1 MPNLNMFFNLP
12 MPVKAGLLLAS
23 GGGIIM
29 LLFMLMQ
36 SNVLPPVVGYLVLVV
51 LALAAAAGAAWKLV
65 TKKLEKRKGKPFE
78 QKIAES
84 SAAAP
89 QGVSDPGSRAK
100 LDDLRKRFDEGIQ
113 VFKDHGKDLYTMPWY
128 VIVGEPGSG
137 KTEAMRHSNVGFP
150 PGLQNQLQ
158 GVGGTVNMHWWF
170 TNEAVM
176 IDTAGRL
183 MFEEVEPGQTSEW
196 NEFLRMLRTA
206 RPNCPLNGML
216 LVIPADSLIK
226 DTANDI
232 DRKGSKIA
240 QQLDQIQRALG
251 VRFPVYILISKAD
264 RINGFREFFD
274 ELTDP
279 VAAMQMMGWS
289 NPNDLDTAFDPS
301 MVEQHLKTV
310 RDRLVR
316 RRFVLLSNPVHTEDP
331 MGRRIDQVDALYAF
345 PDSLVKLAP
354 RLRRYLEMVFVA
366 GEWSQKPLFLR
377 GIYFTSS
384 MREGDA
390 LDADLA
396 DVLGVQV
403 DALIEGKLWERERSY
418 FLKDV
423 FKEKM
428 FRERGLVTRET
439 NVGKSRRRQSMILMG
454 AAAAAALVIG
464 GWTWFS
470 VRKLEQSVAGY
481 SAFWTALSKDI
492 RSKVVGTS
500 PDDNPRSVMAV
511 SPVASWEYRDGM
523 PNWGLEFKWTLDGKD
538 MGEGSERDRR
548 IDMQETAL
556 AHAAKIR
563 SSSATPLIFR
573 FAGALTT
580 DLPQRLPAA
589 QRALFESKVL
599 AGFVGLGRVRM
610 NSGLEPRE
618 WNRPALEAL
627 ASLVEMQAIGLPGG
641 PGSGERAPE
650 YQRWIESLGF
660 MGDTGEAPFQGSRL
674 TERGWGKLVDPGESV
689 THAQR
694 LGKIFDQTYRTS
706 SGAVDLEGLAA
717 ALSIE
722 SSVAVD
728 AVKAGVNSFI
738 AAGGLREGS
747 GGLLAELLKFNAAA
761 AEYVE
766 AERALGAFAGFASV
780 QTREGFRGAR
790 EGWLRGVSDLEVKKR
805 AVDAVLYA
813 NDGSLTE
820 IGRFLTQTALENLR
834 KEMGERAG
842 RDINESFGLLINAIP
857 VVENAAEFRPEK
869 SRERVKALS
878 ELRTSLE
885 NRRKALGDEVVG
897 QVEVAFGPTPSGYR
911 AAVLERQPGSQEL
924 AYARRFGAIVAVADL
939 VREEPAVSDADI
951 FSLAVVVGALGDRVK
966 ATPAPAEV
974 ASCGAA
980 CAAYQRYGQTLA
992 VEATLKRLDGAGT
1005 IGQLVN
1011 TEASKR
1017 QEATP
1022 ALGLAALSVLGVS
1035 AENDRIDAQYHPRA
1049 ARSLFES
1056 QNALDG
1062 RFRSEASD
1070 LLDAPA
1076 MSATYARVKDKLA
1089 EYRGQYANYWMQTV
1103 PMRFTVPSGS
1113 APDVWGSWKDRM
1125 LPTAPD
1131 TACDLLLDATR
1142 TVLDAI
1148 EAVPMAPGEMLDL
1161 AAFREA
1167 LRADEKSLAG
1177 EASLRTS
1184 ARRVWNSWR
1193 GLDNTAVGALAT
1205 LRAKMQP
1212 NSLADF
1218 HRDYLATTELTTGA
1232 WTPARRYWH
1241 SFVHSGLT
1249 SMSSAYA
1256 AQSDRDLSDLTSR
1269 GKAIPLVRGRG
1280 VTRVLKR
1287 EELIELGN
1295 LADRLLGVADRQEE
1309 GSRGERAP
1317 DVSREIQ
1324 DELDKLSGR
1333 RSAFNERQ
1341 RTWLRNVS
1349 RVAKALT
1356 GGATHP
1362 QATIAFPRVDGVAAP
1377 HPNKAF
1383 WDDDGTYARVER
1395 GGAPFGSGGYV
1406 INIGEGAKLV
1416 AERRL
1421 PDSGDPIVVKFY
1433 ATLNAYENGNPP
1445 FVQGEIPSEWNGLQL
1460 WLASDYSRGP
1470 EPRMIDGYTLV
1481 EIARDRQGNPF
1492 YLGVKLPEG
1501 LPTWEEWPSLD
1512 TWPE

>member
-1 MPNLNMFFNLP
+1 MPSLNMFFNLP

-36 SNVLPPVVGYLVLVV
+36 SNVLPPMVGYLVLVV
-51 LALAAAAGAAWKLV
+51 LALAAAAGTAWKLI

-113 VFKDHGKDLYTMPWY
+113 VFKEHGKDLYTMPWY

-196 NEFLRMLRTA
+196 SEFLKMLRQA

-251 VRFPVYILISKAD
+251 VRFPVYILISKSD

-316 RRFVLLSNPVHTEDP
+316 RRFALLSNPVHTEDP

-470 VRKLEQSVAGY
+470 VRKLNESVAGY
-481 SAFWTALSKDI
+481 SQFWTDLAQDI
-492 RSKVVGTS
+492 RSKDVGSES
-500 PDDNPRSVMAV
+500 PDKNTRSVMSV

-523 PNWGLEFKWTLDGKD
+523 PNWGLEFSWTLDGKG
-538 MGEGSERDRR
+538 MGAGTERDRR
-548 IDMQETAL
+548 IDLQETAL

-563 SSSATPLIFR
+563 LSSTTPAIFR

-580 DLPQRLPAA
+580 DLPRQLPEA
-589 QRALFESKVL
+589 QKALFESKVL
-599 AGFVGLGRVRM
+599 DAFVNPARSAMGSELG
-610 NSGLEPRE
+610 PKE

-641 PGSGERAPE
+641 PGSGESAPAYE
-650 YQRWIESLGF
+650 RWITSLGF
-660 MGDTGEAPFQGSRL
+660 RGDSGEAPFQGRQL
-674 TERGWGKLVDPGESV
+674 TDRGWGTLIETGASG

-694 LGKIFDQTYRTS
+694 LAKIMDQTYRTS
-706 SGAVDLEGLAA
+706 SGAVDLENLAK
-717 ALSIE
+717 ALDIE
-722 SSVAVD
+722 SGGAVE
-728 AVKAGVNSFI
+728 AVKRGVKSFI

-747 GGLLAELLKFNAAA
+747 GGLLTELLKFNAAA
-761 AEYVE
+761 AEYVR
-766 AERALGAFAGFASV
+766 AEETLGAFGGFASV
-780 QTREGFRGAR
+780 QTREEFRGAR
-790 EGWLRGVSDLEVKKR
+790 SVWLQSVSDLEEKKK
-805 AVDAVLYA
+805 AVDVVLFA
-813 NDGSLTE
+813 SDGSLTE
-820 IGRFLTQTALENLR
+820 IGRFLTETAPENL
-834 KEMGERAG
+834 KGEMSKRATQ
-842 RDINESFGLLINAIP
+842 DINDSFGLLINAIP
-857 VVENAAEFRPEK
+857 IVENAAEFRPEK
-869 SRERVKALS
+869 SRDRVKALA
-878 ELRTSLE
+878 EMRTNLE
-885 NRRKALGDEVVG
+885 DKRKGLGEEVAG
-897 QVEVAFGPTPSGYR
+897 QVEVAFGATPSQYR
-911 AAVLERQPGSQEL
+911 TAMISMSAGSREPAYVTRFKAIASVAAM
-924 AYARRFGAIVAVADL
+924 
-939 VREEPAVSDADI
+939 VREEPVVADVDI
-951 FSLAVVVGALGDRVK
+951 FSLAQAVGTLGERVK
-966 ATPAPAEV
+966 ATPAPAGV
-974 ASCGAA
+974 ASCAA
-980 CAAYQRYGQTLA
+980 ASTAYQRYCETLA
-992 VEATLKRLDGAGT
+992 VEATLDRLLDGGT
-1005 IGQLVN
+1005 IGQMV
-1011 TEASKR
+1011 AFR
-1017 QEATP
+1017 QDGAP
-1022 ALGLAALSVLGVS
+1022 RSLGLASLPVLGVS
-1035 AENDRIDAQYHPRA
+1035 SENDRADPQYDPQVA
-1049 ARSLFES
+1049 KSLFES

-1070 LLDAPA
+1070 LLDAAA
-1076 MSATYARVKDKLA
+1076 MSQTYARVKDKLA
-1089 EYRGQYANYWMQTV
+1089 EYRGQYATYWMQTV

-1113 APDVWGSWKDRM
+1113 APDVWGSWKERISPM
-1125 LPTAPD
+1125 APD
-1131 TACDLLLDATR
+1131 TVCDRVLEATR
-1142 TVLDAI
+1142 TVRDAI
-1148 EAVPMAPGEMLDL
+1148 DAVPMAPGEMAEL
-1161 AAFREA
+1161 AAYREA
-1167 LRADEKSLAG
+1167 LAADVRNLAAD
-1177 EASLRTS
+1177 ASLRTS

-1193 GLDNTAVGALAT
+1193 GLDNAAVGALSS
-1205 LRAKMQP
+1205 LRQGMQP
-1212 NSLADF
+1212 NKLADF
-1218 HRDYLATTELTTGA
+1218 HRDYLATTEMVTGA

-1241 SFVHSGLT
+1241 SFVQAGLT
-1249 SMSSAYA
+1249 SMSSAYT
-1256 AQSDRDLSDLTSR
+1256 AQSDRDMSDLTSR

-1280 VTRVLKR
+1280 VTRVLTR
-1287 EELIELGN
+1287 EELVELGN
-1295 LADRLLGVADRQEE
+1295 VADRLLGVADRQEDAP
-1309 GSRGERAP
+1309 RGERAP

-1324 DELDKLSGR
+1324 EELDKLSGR
-1333 RSAFNERQ
+1333 RSSFSDQQ

-1349 RVAKALT
+1349 RVARALT
-1356 GGATHP
+1356 SGTERP
-1362 QATIAFPRVDGVAAP
+1362 QVAIVFPRVDGVPSP
-1377 HPNKAF
+1377 HPSKAF
-1383 WDDDGTYARVER
+1383 WDEDGTYARVER
-1395 GGAPFGSGGYV
+1395 GGTPFGSGGYV
-1406 INIGEGAKLV
+1406 INIGEGVKPI

-1421 PDSGDPIVVKFY
+1421 PDTGEPIVVKFY
-1433 ATLNAYENGNPP
+1433 ATLNAFENGNPP
-1445 FVQGEIPSEWNGLQL
+1445 FVQGEIPSAWNGLQL
-1460 WLASDYSRGP
+1460 WLQSDYSRGP
-1470 EPRMIDGYTLV
+1470 EPRQIDGYTLV
-1481 EIARDRQGNPF
+1481 ELARDRQGNPF
-1492 YLGVKLPEG
+1492 YLGVRLPEN
-1501 LPTWEEWPSLD
+1501 LPSWEEWPSLD
-1512 TWPE
+1512 QWPN

>member
-36 SNVLPPVVGYLVLVV
+36 SNVLPPAVGYLVLVV
-51 LALAAAAGAAWKLV
+51 LALAAAAGGAWKFV
-65 TKKLEKRKGKPFE
+65 SKKMEKRKGKPFE
-78 QKIAES
+78 QKLAES

-196 NEFLRMLRTA
+196 NEFLKMLRTA

-289 NPNDLDTAFDPS
+289 SPNDLDTAFDPS

-316 RRFVLLSNPVHTEDP
+316 RRFALLSNPVHSDDP

-403 DALIEGKLWERERSY
+403 DALVEGKLWERERSY

-470 VRKLEQSVAGY
+470 VRKLNESVAGY
-481 SAFWTALSKDI
+481 SQFWTELAKDI
-492 RSKVVGTS
+492 RSKDLGAGI
-500 PDDNPRSVMAV
+500 PDQNARSVMAV
-511 SPVASWEYRDGM
+511 TPVDPWEYRDGM
-523 PNWGLEFKWTLDGKD
+523 ANWGLEFKWTLDGKA
-538 MGEGSERDRR
+538 MGAGSEHDRR
-548 IDMQETAL
+548 IDMQETAWE
-556 AHAAKIR
+556 HASRIR
-563 SSSATPLIFR
+563 TSSTTPLIFR

-580 DLPQRLPAA
+580 DLPERLPEA

-599 AGFVGLGRVRM
+599 DAFVNTARGRMKSR
-610 NSGLEPRE
+610 LAPKE

-641 PGSGERAPE
+641 PGSGESAPA

-660 MGDTGEAPFQGSRL
+660 RGAEREAPFQGPGL
-674 TERGWGKLVDPGESV
+674 TERGWGKLVEPSEGG

-694 LGKIFDQTYRTS
+694 LAKVFDQTYRS
-706 SGAVDLEGLAA
+706 SDGAVDLKALAA
-717 ALSIE
+717 ALDIE
-722 SSVAVD
+722 SAD
-728 AVKAGVNSFI
+728 AMMAVKEGIGSFVE
-738 AAGGLREGS
+738 AGGLREGS
-747 GGLLAELLKFNAAA
+747 GGLLTQLQAFNAAA
-761 AEYVE
+761 AEYVR
-766 AERALGAFAGFASV
+766 AEETLGAFGEFASV
-780 QTREGFRGAR
+780 QTKQEFEGAR
-790 EGWLRGVSDLEVKKR
+790 ERWLAGVADLEAKKKI
-805 AVDAVLYA
+805 VDSVLYTG
-813 NDGSLTE
+813 DGTTLTE
-820 IGRFLTQTALENLR
+820 IGRFLTETAAENLR
-834 KEMGERAG
+834 DEMSKRAS
-842 RDINESFGLLINAIP
+842 RDINDSFGLLLDAIP
-857 VVENAAEFRPEK
+857 VIENPGEYRPEG
-869 SRERVKALS
+869 SRARVVALS
-878 ELRTSLE
+878 EHRDVLE
-885 NRRKALGDEVVG
+885 RARKALEDEVAG
-897 QVEVAFGPTPSGYR
+897 QVEVAFGATPSRYR
-911 AAVLERQPGSQEL
+911 TSMMARSAGSQEP
-924 AYARRFGAIVAVADL
+924 AYVARFRAITAVAAL
-939 VREEPAVSDADI
+939 VGEEPDFDQVNI
-951 FSLAVVVGALGDRVK
+951 FTLAQAVGALGERIK
-966 ATPAPAEV
+966 ATPAPSEV
-974 ASCGAA
+974 ASCAA
-980 CAAYQRYGQTLA
+980 ASAAYQRYGETLA
-992 VEATLKRLDGAGT
+992 VEATLSKLLEAGT
-1005 IGQLVN
+1005 IGQLV
-1011 TEASKR
+1011 AF
-1017 QEATP
+1017 QQDGATRS
-1022 ALGLAALSVLGVS
+1022 LGLAALPLLGVS
-1035 AENDRIDAQYHPRA
+1035 AENDRVDPQFDPQVAQ
-1049 ARSLFES
+1049 SLFES

-1062 RFRSEASD
+1062 RFGSEASD
-1070 LLDAPA
+1070 LLDAA
-1076 MSATYARVKDKLA
+1076 SLTQTYARVKDKLG
-1089 EYRGQYANYWMQTV
+1089 EYRGLYATYWMQTV

-1113 APDVWGSWKDRM
+1113 VPDVWGSWKERI

-1131 TACDLLLDATR
+1131 TACDRLLESTR
-1142 TVLDAI
+1142 TVLEAI
-1148 EAVPMAPGEMLDL
+1148 EAIPTAQGEMPEL
-1161 AAFREA
+1161 ATYREA
-1167 LRADEKSLAG
+1167 LATDVRNLAAD
-1177 EASLRTS
+1177 ASLRTN

-1193 GLDNTAVGALAT
+1193 GLDNAAAGALSA
-1205 LRAKMQP
+1205 LRQRMQP
-1212 NSLADF
+1212 DNLADF
-1218 HRDYLATTELTTGA
+1218 HRDYLATTEPTTGA

-1241 SFVHSGLT
+1241 SFVQAGLT
-1249 SMSSAYA
+1249 SLSSAYTV
-1256 AQSDRDLSDLTSR
+1256 QSDRDMADLKSS

-1280 VTRVLKR
+1280 VTRVLTR
-1287 EELIELGN
+1287 EQLIDLGN
-1295 LADRLLGVADRQEE
+1295 VADRLLGVADRQEDAP
-1309 GSRGERAP
+1309 RGERAP

-1324 DELDKLSGR
+1324 EELDKLSGR
-1333 RSAFNERQ
+1333 RSGFNEEQ
-1341 RTWLRNVS
+1341 RTWLRTVS
-1349 RVAKALT
+1349 RVARALT
-1356 GGATHP
+1356 SGPVPP
-1362 QATIAFPRVDGVAAP
+1362 QVAIVFPRVDGVPTP
-1377 HPNKAF
+1377 HPSKAF

-1395 GGAPFGSGGYV
+1395 GGAPFGSGGYM
-1406 INIGEGAKLV
+1406 INIGEGVKPI

-1421 PDSGDPIVVKFY
+1421 PDGGEPIVVKFY
-1433 ATLNAYENGNPP
+1433 ATENAFRAGNPP

-1460 WLASDYSRGP
+1460 WLQTDYTRGP
-1470 EPRMIDGYTLV
+1470 EPRQIDGYTLV
-1481 EIARDRQGNPF
+1481 ELARDRQGHPF
-1492 YLGVKLPEG
+1492 YLGVRLPDN